1 VSFEKLTGTQLP
13 TPEAEAA
20 LVAAIRYLRP
30 KARHQPTPRTLTG
43 TVSAL
48 PAEDIGSALWVAVD
62 GRHYALADVATYS
75 ATCYAVQRG
84 RATGELIS
92 MLKRV
97 IPVGTR
103 VTGVLVDRSAV
114 LLGTTADPAASV
126 NMAMLRS
133 GWAGMDDHAQDWQ
146 TFDWFPEARAAH
158 IAAVAALHAGQTT
171 RAEPRRSARPRSTR
185 PRSKSRNDCS
195 VNTASRPNS
204 RSGNKPQLANWT
216 RQRGAASSACRR
228 TTSVSLAVTLPR
240 SWRIPTARSA
250 KTPTIR
256 TRR

>member
-1 VSFEKLTGTQLP
+1 
-13 TPEAEAA
+13 
-20 LVAAIRYLRP
+20 
-30 KARHQPTPRTLTG
+30 
-43 TVSAL
+43 
-48 PAEDIGSALWVAVD
+48 
-62 GRHYALADVATYS
+62 VATYS

-114 LLGTTADPAASV
+114 FLGTTADPAASV

-171 RAEPRRSARPRSTR
+171 QAEIEEQERLQREHREQAEQQKREQAATR
-185 PRSKSRNDCS
+185 ELDKAKGRCFERLQAYHVRVLGGDVAKE
-195 VNTASRPNS
+195 
-204 RSGNKPQLANWT
+204 LAHT
-216 RQRGAASSACRR
+216 DREVCEDSDDPDE
-228 TTSVSLAVTLPR
+228 TLK
-240 SWRIPTARSA
+240 AL
-250 KTPTIR
+250 TP
-256 TRR
+256 